1 MKLMRRLCCAI
12 PMSRRDSGALCFWS
26 LQTRLK
32 GDCAIP
38 VGCAPEPEPAP
49 FVDVGLPFFAVDDGD
64 EFPPGDDAA
73 PFPDSW
79 PVISAGEA
87 RFDTG
92 PPGKVY
98 GAPDEYTLVSWI
110 PGSLSLYAPGKE
122 TV

>member
-1 MKLMRRLCCAI
+1 MWRLCGAM
-12 PMSRRDSGALCFWS
+12 PVSRCESSALRFWS

-38 VGCAPEPEPAP
+38 VGCAPDP
-49 FVDVGLPFFAVDDGD
+49 VDVGLPFFAVDGEV
-64 EFPPGDDAA
+64 EFPAGDDDE

-92 PPGKVY
+92 PPGKV
-98 GAPDEYTLVSWI
+98 
-110 PGSLSLYAPGKE
+110 
-122 TV
+122 

>member
-1 MKLMRRLCCAI
+1 MKLMWRLCGA
-12 PMSRRDSGALCFWS
+12 MFVSRRESSALRFSS
-26 LQTRLK
+26 LQARFK
-32 GDCAIP
+32 GDCAFP
-38 VGCAPEPEPAP
+38 VEEPEPAP

-64 EFPPGDDAA
+64 EFPAGDDDE

-98 GAPDEYTLVSWI
+98 GAPSVYML
-110 PGSLSLYAPGKE
+110 GS
-122 TV
+122 

>member
-1 MKLMRRLCCAI
+1 MWRLCCA
-12 PMSRRDSGALCFWS
+12 MLVSRRESVASRFCS

-38 VGCAPEPEPAP
+38 VGCAPEPAP
-49 FVDVGLPFFAVDDGD
+49 FVDVGLPFFAVDDEY
-64 EFPPGDDAA
+64 EFPPGDDDE

-98 GAPDEYTLVSWI
+98 D
-110 PGSLSLYAPGKE
+110 APGE
-122 TV
+122 

>member
-1 MKLMRRLCCAI
+1 
-12 PMSRRDSGALCFWS
+12 MSRRESDASRFWS

-38 VGCAPEPEPAP
+38 VGCAPEPAL
-49 FVDVGLPFFAVDDGD
+49 FVDVGLPFFTVDDGD
-64 EFPPGDDAA
+64 EFPPGDDDE

-92 PPGKVY
+92 PPGKV
-98 GAPDEYTLVSWI
+98 
-110 PGSLSLYAPGKE
+110 
-122 TV
+122 